1 VITRGERKV
10 TNMAFARK
18 DLPATVLTAL
28 DVIEEITGRRRAE
41 QLGLSA
47 TPRHVPSDYLPD
59 ENEGAFTPDFSALS
73 S

>member
-1 VITRGERKV
+1 MGADVGREIASVPE
-10 TNMAFARK
+10 AR
-18 DLPATVLTAL
+18 
-28 DVIEEITGRRRAE
+28 E

-47 TPRHVPSDYLPD
+47 TPRHVPSDYVPD